1 MVASDSFAEFLRKQ
15 LALLGRLAMRRMF
28 GKTGVF
34 RDGVMFGMVADN
46 MLYFRVD
53 DDNRRSSTKASPLRP
68 STTRRRAPPQTS
80 RFSACR
86 TGCSTSPM
94 SLSARRERHWRRR
107 GGSPR
112 RENGQHQ
119 GKTSRKGRLST
130 PPPERRPIAQ
140 DFACDQHA
148 RSVEAAAIILAKGD

>member
-53 DDNRRSSTKASPLRP
+53 EDNRRSSTKASPLRP
-68 STTRRRAPPQTS
+68 STTRRRAPP
-80 RFSACR
+80 
-86 TGCSTSPM
+86 
-94 SLSARRERHWRRR
+94 
-107 GGSPR
+107 
-112 RENGQHQ
+112 
-119 GKTSRKGRLST
+119 
-130 PPPERRPIAQ
+130 
-140 DFACDQHA
+140 
-148 RSVEAAAIILAKGD
+148 